1 MNLIELPLG
10 IHPAIPAEVYH
21 QRVLGVVNTGALK
34 LLHEKTPA
42 HYKAWIDTTEEDE
55 ESKTLAFG
63 RALHCAML
71 EPEVFDRTYVKPVQ
85 HAHKRPTKAQI
96 HAKKPSESTLAA
108 IAYWAKWDA
117 EHVGLIEI
125 TAKEKSTIQG
135 IAASIMRH
143 PIAGKLFAEGVA
155 EETAL
160 WTDPATGLL
169 CKARIDWRVPRRGVW
184 VDLKGMDDASPATFA
199 KSVAR
204 YGYHLQH
211 AHYASAAQALD
222 TELAA
227 FLFVAVEKEPPY
239 AVAVHCLDA
248 EAEARGLEL
257 RSRAMDVLG
266 ECLLNDHW
274 PAYLPRIHR
283 LALPTWALRDN

>member
-1 MNLIELPLG
+1 MNLLDLEPG
-10 IHPAIPAEVYH
+10 IHENVPAEVYH

-42 HYKAWIDTTEEDE
+42 HYRAWVEATDEDE

-71 EPEVFDRTYVKPVQ
+71 EPSLFDKTYVKPVV
-85 HAHKRPTKAQI
+85 HAHKRPTVAQRN
-96 HAKKPSESTLAA
+96 AKKPSEATMKA
-108 IAYWAKWDA
+108 IAYWSKWEADNA
-117 EHVGLIEI
+117 GLIEI
-125 TAKEKSTIQG
+125 SVKEKATIQG
-135 IAASIMRH
+135 MAAAVMRH
-143 PIAGKLFAEGVA
+143 PIAGKLFAAGVA

-160 WTDPATGLL
+160 WTDPATSLL
-169 CKARIDWRVPRRGVW
+169 CKARVDWRVPQRGVW
-184 VDLKGMDDASPATFA
+184 VDLKSTEDASPSTFA

-227 FLFVAVEKEPPY
+227 FLFVAVEKEAPY
-239 AVAVHCLDA
+239 AVAVHCLDP

-257 RSRAMDVLG
+257 RSRAMETLS
-266 ECLLNDHW
+266 ECLVNDHW
-274 PAYLPRIHR
+274 PAYLPRINR
-283 LALPTWALRDN
+283 LALPQWALRDY